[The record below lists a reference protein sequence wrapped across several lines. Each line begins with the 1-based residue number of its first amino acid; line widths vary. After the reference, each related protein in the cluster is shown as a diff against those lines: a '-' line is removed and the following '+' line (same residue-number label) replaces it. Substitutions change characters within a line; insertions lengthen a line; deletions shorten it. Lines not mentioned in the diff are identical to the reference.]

1 MINDEVDEL
10 RVSGEAFGAL
20 LRDAG
25 IDLDIST
32 ESGTR
37 HGHLNQP
44 ELAAATASID
54 RFARRILATSPEN
67 KEQP

>member
-1 MINDEVDEL
+1 MITGEVDEL

-25 IDLDIST
+25 VEIDIST
-32 ESGTR
+32 EPGTR

-44 ELAAATASID
+44 ELAAATTSID
-54 RFARRILATSPEN
+54 RFAARILATSPEN